1 MSTTPHPGS
10 EHLIILP
17 DREVAE
23 GLAEDLREEGFEQ
36 VRVVREAART
46 EEDDEDHEWAVHVQ
60 DTRLP
65 DTSGGGAYEGLIEE
79 LGGAPTYGCG
89 NGSPRSPVSTAAGT
103 TSRGTTGRRHPDL
116 TADDR
121 P

>member
-1 MSTTPHPGS
+1 MSTEQPHPGS

-23 GLAEDLREEGFEQ
+23 DLAQELAEEGFDH

-46 EEDDEDHEWAVHVQ
+46 EEDDEDHEWAVYVL

-65 DTSGGGAYEGLIEE
+65 DTAGSGAYEGLRDRFVEVARQHDGWYDE
-79 LGGAPTYGCG
+79 PGDPRPPAP
-89 NGSPRSPVSTAAGT
+89 
-103 TSRGTTGRRHPDL
+103 
-116 TADDR
+116 
-121 P
+121 

>member
-1 MSTTPHPGS
+1 MSTERPHPGS

-23 GLAEDLREEGFEQ
+23 ELAEELREEGFDQ

-46 EEDDEDHEWAVHVQ
+46 EEDDEDHEWAVYVL

-65 DTSGGGAYEGLIEE
+65 DTDGSGAYEGLRERFVE
-79 LGGAPTYGCG
+79 VARQNGGWYDEPGDPRPPT
-89 NGSPRSPVSTAAGT
+89 S
-103 TSRGTTGRRHPDL
+103 
-116 TADDR
+116 
-121 P
+121 

>member
-23 GLAEDLREEGFEQ
+23 ELAEDLREEGFEQ

-46 EEDDEDHEWAVHVQ
+46 EEDDEDHEWAVHIV

-65 DTSGGGAYEGLIEE
+65 DAAGGGAYEGLRERFTE
-79 LGGAPTYGCG
+79 LAREHDGWYDEPG
-89 NGSPRSPVSTAAGT
+89 
-103 TSRGTTGRRHPDL
+103 
-116 TADDR
+116 DDR
-121 P
+121 SELETGER